1 MKQIQQLLTLSR
13 RGQIGAALFTVVLA
27 LSGFAQAG
35 SMPHT
40 AKKGRLTITAPTE
53 VGGALLPPGEYEVR
67 ETHSAGGPVM
77 EFVRHFRNELAS
89 ELVQADEEEVVA
101 QVKFTEQA
109 LSAPPKHTQLVRA
122 SDNAKAA
129 VLEIRGAAVGYVLSS
144 SPLSASSDGAAVNP
158 TGGQH
163 E

>member
-1 MKQIQQLLTLSR
+1 MKRIQQLLTISK
-13 RGQIGAALFTVVLA
+13 RGQIGVALFALVLSLA
-27 LSGFAQAG
+27 GFAQAE
-35 SMPHT
+35 SLPHA

-53 VGGALLPPGEYEVR
+53 AGGALLQPGEYEVR
-67 ETHSAGGPVM
+67 EIRSANGPVV

-101 QVKFTEQA
+101 QVRFTEQA
-109 LSAPPKHTQLVRA
+109 LSARPKHTQLVRA
-122 SDNAKAA
+122 RNNANAA
-129 VLEIRGAAVGYVLSS
+129 VLEIRGATVGYVLSS
-144 SPLSASSDGAAVNP
+144 PPLSASSDDAAANP